1 MLFRKAVKD
10 DSAFI
15 AESLKAILSLHAKGR
30 EDIFRSSGAKYTA
43 EDIVNML
50 SDTDTHI
57 FVAEENGV
65 LYGYAICYIVIKKDD
80 PVFKDRAVFYLDDL
94 YVLPETRG
102 KGIGHKFM
110 DFLFGYAKECGCR
123 SFELN
128 VWEFDGS
135 ATGFYKKCGMTTQKR
150 TMEKKL

>member
-1 MLFRKAVKD
+1 MLFRKAVKN

-30 EDIFRSSGAKYTA
+30 EDIFKNCGGKYTA
-43 EDIVNML
+43 LDIEKML
-50 SDTDTHI
+50 DERDIHI
-57 FVAEENGV
+57 FVAEESGEN
-65 LYGYAICYIVIKKDD
+65 LGYAICYYKEIKND
-80 PVFKDRAVFYLDDL
+80 PVLKDRVIFYLDDL
-94 YVLPETRG
+94 YLLPATRG
-102 KGIGHKFM
+102 MGAGNGFM
-110 DFLFGYAKECGCR
+110 EYLFAYGKDLGCT

-135 ATGFYKKCGMTTQKR
+135 ATGFYEKCGMTTQRR

>member
-43 EDIVNML
+43 EDIENML
-50 SDTDTHI
+50 FDTDTHI
-57 FVAEENGV
+57 FVVEKNDV
-65 LYGYAICYIVIKKDD
+65 LYGYAICYKLIKKDD
-80 PVFKDRAVFYLDDL
+80 PVLMDRTVFYLDDL
-94 YVLPETRG
+94 YVVPETRG
-102 KGIGHKFM
+102 NGIGHKFM
-110 DFLFGYAKECGCR
+110 DFLFGYAKECGCQ

-135 ATGFYKKCGMTTQKR
+135 ATGFYEKCGMTTQR
-150 TMEKKL
+150 RIMEKKL

>member
-1 MLFRKAVKD
+1 MLFRKAVKY

-43 EDIVNML
+43 EDIENML

-57 FVAEENGV
+57 FVAEKNGV
-65 LYGYAICYIVIKKDD
+65 LYGYAICYKLIKKDD
-80 PVFKDRAVFYLDDL
+80 PVLMDRTVFYLDDL
-94 YVLPETRG
+94 YVVPETRG
-102 KGIGHKFM
+102 NGIGRKFM
-110 DFLFGYAKECGCR
+110 DFLFGYAKECGCQF
-123 SFELN
+123 FELN
-128 VWEFDGS
+128 VWEFDGG
-135 ATGFYKKCGMTTQKR
+135 ATGFYEKCGMTTQRR